1 MKKAFAVIGANFGD
15 EGKGLMTDYFCSKN
29 KKSLNIR
36 FNGGAQAGHTVVT
49 NDGRRHVFSHIGAGS
64 FSGADTYLSEFFI
77 TNPILF
83 MKEYSENF
91 TGNIYI
97 SKDSNI
103 TLPCDMLIN
112 QFAEEARKNNRH
124 GSCGVGI
131 YETVSRSSNENFR
144 IKFGDVISDSELYK
158 KIALINN
165 EYIPE
170 RLERLGIENIPD
182 ELSKLLSNN
191 IITEN
196 FIEDLNNMKKI
207 CHISDDSI
215 TEKYENVVF
224 EGAQGLM
231 LDCERKDYF
240 PNLTP
245 SNTGMKN
252 VRSILNKFP
261 DTQTEICYVTRSYF
275 TRHGAGK
282 FNTESEILKENYNLY
297 DKTNQP
303 NKYQGNFRYGFFD
316 YQEFLKS
323 IKLDSK
329 YWSSDDFISLCV
341 THIDETDGKII
352 CPEKEIYPNNIA
364 ININA
369 DFLYVSDGESQNS
382 VKKIPL
388 E

>member
-15 EGKGLMTDYFCSKN
+15 EGKGLMTDYFCN
-29 KKSLNIR
+29 RNEKSLNIR

-64 FSGADTYLSEFFI
+64 FSNADTYLSEFFI

-83 MKEYSENF
+83 MKEYSEDF
-91 TGNIYI
+91 TNNIYI
-97 SKDSNI
+97 SKDSDI

-112 QFAEEARKNNRH
+112 QLTEDSRQKKRH

-131 YETVSRSSNENFR
+131 YETVSRSKNEDFR
-144 IKFGDVISDSELYK
+144 IKFGDMLSDSELYE
-158 KIALINN
+158 KITLINN
-165 EYIPE
+165 EYVPK
-170 RLERLGIENIPD
+170 RLEKLGIENISD
-182 ELSKLLSNN
+182 EFLKLLYNN

-196 FIEDLNNMKKI
+196 FIEDLKNMKKI

-215 TEKYENVVF
+215 IDKYENVVF

-261 DTQTEICYVTRSYF
+261 YTETEICYVTRSYF

-282 FNTESEILKENYNLY
+282 FNTESESLKENYNLY
-297 DKTNQP
+297 DKTNQS

-316 YQEFLKS
+316 CSEFLKS
-323 IKLDSK
+323 IQLDSK
-329 YWSSDDFISLCV
+329 YLSSDDCISLCV
-341 THIDETDGKII
+341 THTDETNSKII
-352 CPEKEIYPNNIA
+352 CHDKEIYPADIA
-364 ININA
+364 KKINV
-369 DFLYVSDGESQNS
+369 DFLYVSNGESQNS